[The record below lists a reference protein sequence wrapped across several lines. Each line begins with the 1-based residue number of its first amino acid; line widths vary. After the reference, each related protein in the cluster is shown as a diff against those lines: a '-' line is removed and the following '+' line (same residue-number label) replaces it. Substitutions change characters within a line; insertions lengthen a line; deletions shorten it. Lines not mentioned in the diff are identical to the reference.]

1 MGAGMGGVFSDGR
14 GQENIGQENQENIE
28 EPSDMQMPENNQ
40 MSENSEE
47 FSNNIPQSG
56 SDGNIVMKVI
66 LVVISLVALLI
77 GLIFVF
83 TYKKY

>member
-1 MGAGMGGVFSDGR
+1 MGAGMGGGFSDGR

-28 EPSDMQMPENNQ
+28 EPSDMQMP
-40 MSENSEE
+40 ENSEE

-66 LVVISLVALLI
+66 LVVISLVVLLI

-83 TYKKY
+83 RYKKY